1 MGGLCLTGDGAL
13 GYKLGRV
20 RVYLFVI
27 LLREWIYQKTQSS
40 VAVAFGAHITQN
52 LLLRSLSDRFEKLQ
66 RKQGFISNSA
76 LVHLATVICV
86 MSC

>member
-13 GYKLGRV
+13 GYKPGRV

-52 LLLRSLSDRFEKLQ
+52 LLLRS
-66 RKQGFISNSA
+66 
-76 LVHLATVICV
+76 
-86 MSC
+86 